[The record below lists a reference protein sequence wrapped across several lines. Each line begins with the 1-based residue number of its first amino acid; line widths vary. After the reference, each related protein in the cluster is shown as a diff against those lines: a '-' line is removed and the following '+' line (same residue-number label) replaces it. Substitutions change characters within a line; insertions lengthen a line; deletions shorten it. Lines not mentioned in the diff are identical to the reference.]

1 MARPVKRRRVC
12 GLPPVGAF
20 RPEGGPGGPV
30 IEVTVDEYE
39 AVRLIDLLGLT
50 QEECAAQMNV
60 ARTTVQAIYDSARE
74 KLARMLAEGRPLAVQ
89 GGTYDLCGQAEH
101 CCGRRCRR
109 RGGGGGRCENG
120 RLTCREEGRCPGRSG
135 VEQNRMKQEGQN
147 MKIAVTYENGQVF
160 QHFGHTERF
169 KIYEVE
175 DGAASAAGPEQ
186 PWPRRRS
193 SSIPA
198 YRGRRTRRWPTCWQ
212 ADWPMTRIQCAAT
225 TTRGTEPI
233 SAAATERGRA
243 TPAAIPT
250 GLAAR
255 AAPDIRDKNVPA
267 SNQDA
272 GTFFTYSLPAGAQ
285 PRFRASF
292 TLAMMWA
299 PMSREAS
306 VLWAPRWGETRKFSH
321 SNRGESKPAPS
332 VRPPPASSFSI
343 TSEA

>member
-1 MARPVKRRRVC
+1 MARPVKRRRVG

-147 MKIAVTYENGQVF
+147 MKIAVTY
-160 QHFGHTERF
+160 
-169 KIYEVE
+169 
-175 DGAASAAGPEQ
+175 
-186 PWPRRRS
+186 
-193 SSIPA
+193 
-198 YRGRRTRRWPTCWQ
+198 
-212 ADWPMTRIQCAAT
+212 
-225 TTRGTEPI
+225 
-233 SAAATERGRA
+233 
-243 TPAAIPT
+243 
-250 GLAAR
+250 
-255 AAPDIRDKNVPA
+255 
-267 SNQDA
+267 
-272 GTFFTYSLPAGAQ
+272 
-285 PRFRASF
+285 
-292 TLAMMWA
+292 
-299 PMSREAS
+299 
-306 VLWAPRWGETRKFSH
+306 
-321 SNRGESKPAPS
+321 
-332 VRPPPASSFSI
+332 
-343 TSEA
+343 

>member
-1 MARPVKRRRVC
+1 M
-12 GLPPVGAF
+12 
-20 RPEGGPGGPV
+20 
-30 IEVTVDEYE
+30 DEYE

-175 DGAASAAGPEQ
+175 DGAVTASQVVDTAGSGHGALAGFLRERGVQTLICGGIGGGARTALAQAEIQLYPGVSGAADQ
-186 PWPRRRS
+186 AW
-193 SSIPA
+193 
-198 YRGRRTRRWPTCWQ
+198 WQ

-267 SNQDA
+267 SN
-272 GTFFTYSLPAGAQ
+272 
-285 PRFRASF
+285 
-292 TLAMMWA
+292 
-299 PMSREAS
+299 
-306 VLWAPRWGETRKFSH
+306 
-321 SNRGESKPAPS
+321 
-332 VRPPPASSFSI
+332 
-343 TSEA
+343 

>member
-1 MARPVKRRRVC
+1 
-12 GLPPVGAF
+12 
-20 RPEGGPGGPV
+20 
-30 IEVTVDEYE
+30 
-39 AVRLIDLLGLT
+39 
-50 QEECAAQMNV
+50 
-60 ARTTVQAIYDSARE
+60 
-74 KLARMLAEGRPLAVQ
+74 
-89 GGTYDLCGQAEH
+89 
-101 CCGRRCRR
+101 
-109 RGGGGGRCENG
+109 
-120 RLTCREEGRCPGRSG
+120 
-135 VEQNRMKQEGQN
+135 
-147 MKIAVTYENGQVF
+147 
-160 QHFGHTERF
+160 
-169 KIYEVE
+169 
-175 DGAASAAGPEQ
+175 
-186 PWPRRRS
+186 
-193 SSIPA
+193 
-198 YRGRRTRRWPTCWQ
+198 
-212 ADWPMTRIQCAAT
+212 MTRIQCAAT